1 MQVHEKLKIMR
12 LFKDLTQEEMAEKLG
27 YSLNGYTKI
36 ERGETDVTI
45 GKLEKIAEAIG
56 IDLQKLLGLNEGN
69 IFNIAEHCYY
79 NYGVKNVVFLTESE
93 CSQELEKAQM
103 LLQERNKEVD
113 YLKSENALLK
123 EMITTMKASEKSN

>member
-1 MQVHEKLKIMR
+1 MQVYEKLKIMR

-36 ERGETDVTI
+36 ERGETDITV

-56 IDLQKLLGLNEGN
+56 IDLSKLLGLNEGN
-69 IFNIAEHCYY
+69 IFNIAEHCHY

-93 CSQELEKAQM
+93 CSQELEKAQL
-103 LLQERNKEVD
+103 LLQEKDKQIESLQR
-113 YLKSENALLK
+113 ENSHLQKIIALM
-123 EMITTMKASEKSN
+123 ETQPEN

>member
-56 IDLQKLLGLNEGN
+56 IDLQKLLGMNDSNIVHIAGN
-69 IFNIAEHCYY
+69 CH
-79 NYGVKNVVFLTESE
+79 YGAQNVVFLTESQ
-93 CSQELEKAQM
+93 CTQELEKTQL

-123 EMITTMKASEKSN
+123 EMIATMKASEKSH